1 MSFKKIQRLPDV
13 QVSKRLAKAY
23 EKLEG
28 LIEALGKI
36 ELPADQEADIN
47 ERIDLINS
55 FEGTNRELI
64 KMLKKTRS
72 DIVKVIEKELNY
84 VPKNHYQT
92 QWMVFGMMAGL
103 LMSSVF
109 GGLGFGVGS
118 SGGVGIG
125 LAVGMAIGITLGAAM
140 DKRVE
145 KEGRQLDVSV

>member
-1 MSFKKIQRLPDV
+1 MSLKKTQRLPDAEI
-13 QVSKRLAKAY
+13 SKRLAKAY

-28 LIEALGKI
+28 LIEALIKI

-47 ERIDLINS
+47 QRIDLINS

-84 VPKNHYQT
+84 VPRNHCQT

-103 LMSSVF
+103 LLSSVF
-109 GGLGFGVGS
+109 GSFGMGIGGS
-118 SGGVGIG
+118 GVG

-145 KEGRQLDVSV
+145 KEGRQLDVYV